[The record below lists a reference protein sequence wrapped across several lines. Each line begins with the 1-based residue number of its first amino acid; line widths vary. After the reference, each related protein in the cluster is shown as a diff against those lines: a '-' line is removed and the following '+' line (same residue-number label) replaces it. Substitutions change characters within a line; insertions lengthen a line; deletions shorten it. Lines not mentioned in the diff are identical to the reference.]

1 MSVSGILTFENGKTG
16 EYCDESC
23 FGFLWSVAYFQH
35 NLNLPIS
42 DLKSSTF
49 NLNSYINA
57 EQLSLIKSIPVF
69 NIFSYDEDSHSVSI
83 DVANYKADR
92 IIFTLQFIR
101 NVRECGSNFDK
112 ITKIYKPI
120 VGFLL
125 DYNLT
130 QDFYENCCI
139 RSNYDCDDSVF
150 MPDILSKTDVK
161 AILEHDEGSANT
173 FTNQGTFKEQGCYYK
188 GYMFRYVEFL
198 EKYDLSPKSIIET
211 TLGNNFHNPYCKCDM
226 PRAVIR
232 LCNLSVTDASL
243 DREFEHF
250 EPTYTHDEGMMVAW
264 KQDKEPASRE
274 SGDAFSSR
282 CGDSS
287 LEGTID
293 KWLSYIGVEPED
305 YKL

>member
-1 MSVSGILTFENGKTG
+1 MSVSGTLTFENGKTG
-16 EYCDESC
+16 EYRGKGC
-23 FGFLWSVAYFQH
+23 FGFLWSVACFQY

-42 DLKSSTF
+42 DLKSITF
-49 NLNSYINA
+49 NLNSHINA

-101 NVRECGSNFDK
+101 NVRDYGSDFDK
-112 ITKIYKPI
+112 ITKTYKPI

-125 DYNLT
+125 NDNIT
-130 QDFYENCCI
+130 QDFYEKYYITN
-139 RSNYDCDDSVF
+139 NYDCDNSVF

-161 AILEHDEGSANT
+161 AILEHDKSNADT

-188 GYMFRYVEFL
+188 GYMFRFVEFL
-198 EKYDLSPKSIIET
+198 EKYDLSPNIVIET
-211 TLGNNFHNPYCKCDM
+211 TLRSSFLNPYCEHDM
-226 PRAVIR
+226 PRTVIR

-243 DREFEHF
+243 SREFEHF

-264 KQDKEPASRE
+264 KQNKRAARRG

-282 CGDSS
+282 CENSS